1 MRKIVLYIAPHL
13 STGGMP
19 QYLCKQIELLKEEFN
34 VYCIEWSDVTGG
46 VLVVQ
51 RNKIKNLLGSNL
63 ITLGA
68 DKNELFKHIERI
80 KPDVI
85 HLQEIP
91 EIFTIPYNIA
101 TRLYSKDRSYTL
113 IETSHDSSFNVDDKV
128 FLPDRFLM
136 VSQYQ
141 INDYKKLGIPCD
153 LVEYPIEYFTR
164 TKTKEEAQKALGMDP
179 KLKHVINVGLFTPR
193 KNQAEVIEYAKRLID
208 YPIQFHFIGNHAD
221 NFKHYW
227 EPLMKS
233 FPSNCKWWNERTDVE
248 NFYQAADLFLFTS
261 RGSNTDKE
269 TMPLVIRESVSWQ
282 VPSLIY
288 NLPVYLNYFDKY
300 KNINYLNFDSL
311 DDNCNKILKKLDLE
325 KAEIDSYFDLSIEPQ
340 DNKIW
345 INYKR
350 QERNSYK
357 ISIKEKDS
365 NAPMYWFDATFENHS
380 QYWTIPIPTSA
391 AHFATDPAIGTIAVE
406 FYDTESNLLFT
417 KDLFV
422 KNVPQKQTKLN
433 LKNPFDCLFN
443 NYNEMFLEKKY
454 DCYGL
459 ENLDT
464 VFDIGANSG
473 LFSLLL
479 VNKGCT
485 NVYAFEPNQE
495 SIFNLKEV
503 TKGLDVKIVEKA
515 VYTKDEDLT
524 FYIDPTNTTIGSLS
538 ENHLQIHAKEVNKIT
553 VPAISLKTFIAQNDI
568 KKISLIKMDI
578 EGAEYD
584 IIENLEDEVFDI
596 VDNFLIEYHDNEGE
610 KAEKLVKKLVSKGFD
625 IYQIRDQNSKG
636 NDSIKETY
644 KTSKLGTLLAKKS
657 PQEKL
662 LTVVIPTY
670 NHEKYIEECIDSVLK
685 QDTLFNFNILISDDV
700 SKDKTWELIQKYRG
714 IPNLILN
721 RNEINQG
728 PTPLMVYNLLK
739 KVKSKYVTILD
750 GDDYYVNN
758 LKLQKQFDFLE
769 NNTEYSVCSTG
780 YYQIEDSSSDNP
792 LPNYNFYGIKEE
804 VVLKDNFEANY
815 ISFGLMFR
823 NLFLDKNYE
832 FPNWFFDKDIFD
844 GYWALNCLLLQ
855 KGRGKNEKWVGGVY
869 RTSPSSHY
877 SEKSTEWKVE
887 VTTKQSNLIKKQFIN
902 LTMTHLVNTCDI
914 NVHNMFNNHFKV
926 RYKGVPYIKCPM
938 DYVLYQM
945 IIMDIKP
952 DLIIEIGTLNGGG
965 ALYYA
970 DLLYLLGKG
979 EVHTINVQSEIY
991 DQIVLN
997 HGKIKHFYG
1006 GYENYDLNNAK
1017 GFETILVIDDA
1028 SHDYKDVL
1036 NTLNKFSSVVS
1047 KNSYFIVEDGI
1058 VSFTGL
1064 EQNYN
1069 GGPRRAIDEFLQ
1081 TNNNFIVDRSLCDF
1095 FGTNATF
1102 NPDGYL
1108 KRVS

>member
-1 MRKIVLYIAPHL
+1 MIKKLVYIAPHL

-19 QYLCKQIELLKEEFN
+19 QYLCKQIELLKDSFE
-34 VYCIEWSDVTGG
+34 VYCIEWTDVTGG

-51 RNKIKNLLGSNL
+51 RNKIKALLGNNL
-63 ITLGA
+63 ITLPEN
-68 DKNELFKHIERI
+68 KRELFNWI
-80 KPDVI
+80 KKINPDVI

-91 EIFTIPYNIA
+91 EIFTIPYDIA
-101 TRLYSKDRSYTL
+101 SELYRPDRPYVI
-113 IETSHDSSFNVDDKV
+113 IETSHDSSFNPNNKV
-128 FLPDRFLM
+128 FFPDRFLM

-141 INDYKKLGIPCD
+141 VNDYKKLNLPCD
-153 LVEYPIEYFTR
+153 LVEYPIEFFKR
-164 TKTKEEAQKALGMDP
+164 TKTTEEAQRLLGMDP

-193 KNQAEVIEYAKRLID
+193 KNQAEVIEYAKALSGQ
-208 YPIQFHFIGNHAD
+208 PIQFHFIGNHAD
-221 NFKHYW
+221 NFRHYW
-227 EPLMKS
+227 EPIMKD
-233 FPSNCKWWNERTDVE
+233 FPPNCKWWNERTDVE

-269 TMPLVIRESVSWQ
+269 TMPLVIREAISWQ

-300 KNINYLNFDSL
+300 KNIEYLDFNNPQI
-311 DDNCNKILKKLDLE
+311 NCDKILEKLSMQKSE
-325 KAEIDSYFDLSIEPQ
+325 ADSYFDLAIEPQ
-340 DNKIW
+340 ENKII

-350 QERNSYK
+350 QEKNSYK

-365 NAPMYWFDATFENHS
+365 NAPMYWFDATFENYS
-380 QYWTIPIPTSA
+380 NWWTIPIPTSA

-454 DCYGL
+454 NCYGL
-459 ENLDT
+459 DNLDT

-495 SIFNLKEV
+495 SIVNLKEV
-503 TKGLDVKIVEKA
+503 TKDLGVKIVEKA

-610 KAEKLVKKLVSKGFD
+610 KAQKLVKKLVAKGFD
-625 IYQIRDQNSKG
+625 VDQIRDQNSKG
-636 NDSIKETY
+636 NDSIKDTY
-644 KTSKLGTLLAKKS
+644 KESKLGTLLAKKS
-657 PQEKL
+657 PQERI
-662 LTVVIPTY
+662 LTVLIPTY
-670 NHEKYIEECIDSVLK
+670 NHESYIEECVDSVLK
-685 QDTLFNFNILISDDV
+685 QETLFNFNIVISDDC
-700 SKDKTWELIQKYRG
+700 STDKTWEILQKYQG
-714 IPNLILN
+714 IPNVTLH
-721 RNEINQG
+721 RNDVNEG
-728 PTPLMVYNLLK
+728 PNTKRLANLLRK
-739 KVKSKYVTILD
+739 TKSKYVTILD
-750 GDDYYVNN
+750 GDDYYINPS
-758 LKLQKQFDFLE
+758 KLQKQVDFLDA
-769 NNTEYSVCSTG
+769 N
-780 YYQIEDSSSDNP
+780 
-792 LPNYNFYGIKEE
+792 PNYSIHCVGYHQKEDDNNFLNQRFYGIKEDI
-804 VVLKDNFEANY
+804 VLKDNMEANFV
-815 ISFGLMFR
+815 SFGFMFR
-823 NLFLDKNYE
+823 NIFKDNYT
-832 FPNWFFDKDIFD
+832 FPDWFFSDEIFD
-844 GYWALNCLLLQ
+844 GYWALNCLLLE
-855 KGRGKNEKWVGGVY
+855 KGRCRNERWAGGVY
-869 RTSPSSHY
+869 RITPSGAY
-877 SEKSTEWKVE
+877 GEKDIKWKVE
-887 VTTKQSNLIKKQFIN
+887 VTTKQSNMIKSVFEQATKN
-902 LTMTHLVNTCDI
+902 YLVDQSNIDI
-914 NVHNMFNNHFKV
+914 NGIYNGHFRV
-926 RYKGVPYIKCPM
+926 QYKGVPYLKCPM
-938 DYVLYQM
+938 DYVMYQM
-945 IIMDIKP
+945 LIMNLKP

-970 DLLYLLGKG
+970 DLLYLIGKG
-979 EVHTINVQSEIY
+979 EVHTINLQNEVY
-991 DQIVLN
+991 DQKVFN
-997 HGKIKHFYG
+997 HGRIKFFYG
-1006 GYENYDLNNAK
+1006 GFQNYDLEQVK
-1017 GFETILVIDDA
+1017 GHETVLVIDDG
-1028 SHDYKDVL
+1028 SHSYEDVL
-1036 NTLNKFSSVVS
+1036 AALNKFSSVVT
-1047 KNSYFIVEDGI
+1047 KNSYFIVEDGVVDFI
-1058 VSFTGL
+1058 GYK
-1064 EQNYN
+1064 ENYN
-1069 GGPRRAIDEFLQ
+1069 GGPRRAINEFLQ
-1081 TNNNFIVDRSLCDF
+1081 TNTNFEIDRSLCDF

-1108 KRVS
+1108 KRIS

>member
-1 MRKIVLYIAPHL
+1 MRKTVLYIAPHL

-19 QYLCKQIELLKEEFN
+19 QYLCKQIELLKDFFN

-51 RNKIKNLLGSNL
+51 RNKIKSLLGNKL
-63 ITLGA
+63 ITLGS
-68 DKNELFKHIERI
+68 DKTDLFKHIEEI

-91 EIFTIPYNIA
+91 EIFTIPHNIA
-101 TRLYSKDRSYTL
+101 ARLYSKDRSYTI
-113 IETSHDSSFNVDDKV
+113 IETSHDSSFDVNDKV

-141 INDYKKLGIPCD
+141 INDYQKLGIPCD

-164 TKTKEEAQKALGMDP
+164 TKTREEAQRVLGMDP

-193 KNQAEVIEYAKRLID
+193 KNQAEVIEYAKKLID

-233 FPSNCKWWNERTDVE
+233 FPPNCKWWNERTDVE

-261 RGSNTDKE
+261 RGSNSDKE

-288 NLPVYLNYFDKY
+288 NLPVYLNYFDNY

-325 KAEIDSYFDLSIEPQ
+325 KVEIDAYFDLSIEPQ

-350 QERNSYK
+350 QEKNSYK

-365 NAPMYWFDATFENHS
+365 NAPMYWFDATFENYS
-380 QYWTIPIPTSA
+380 NWWTIPIPTSA

-406 FYDTESNLLFT
+406 FYDTNSNLLFT

-422 KNVPQKQTKLN
+422 KNAPEKQTKLN

-459 ENLDT
+459 NNLDT

-479 VNKGCT
+479 INSGCT
-485 NVYAFEPNQE
+485 NVYAFEPNQD
-495 SIFNLKEV
+495 SIVNLKQV
-503 TKGLDVKIVEKA
+503 TNGLGVNVVEKA

-553 VPAISLKTFIAQNDI
+553 VPAVSLKTFIAQNGI
-568 KKISLIKMDI
+568 ERVSLVKMDI
-578 EGAEYD
+578 EGAEYE
-584 IIENLEDEVFDI
+584 IIENLEDEVFEKIDS
-596 VDNFLIEYHDNEGE
+596 FLIEYHDNEGE
-610 KAEKLVKKLVSKGFD
+610 KVKTLTDKLVSKGFD
-625 IYQIRDQNSKG
+625 IDQIRDQNSKG

-644 KTSKLGTLLAKKS
+644 LTSKLGTLLAKRS
-657 PQEKL
+657 PKDKI
-662 LTVVIPTY
+662 LTVIIPTY
-670 NHEKYIEECIDSVLK
+670 NHENYIEECVDSVLK
-685 QDTLFNFNILISDDV
+685 QSTLFNFNIVISDDC
-700 SKDKTWELIQKYRG
+700 STDRTWEIIQKYKNV
-714 IPNLILN
+714 PNLTLF
-721 RNEINQG
+721 RNLINEG
-728 PTPLMVYNLLK
+728 PNTRRLTNFMKLTQ
-739 KVKSKYVTILD
+739 SKYVTILD
-750 GDDYYVNN
+750 GDDYYINAN
-758 LKLQKQFDFLE
+758 KLQKQVDFLE
-769 NNTEYSVCSTG
+769 TNKEYAIHSVG
-780 YYQIEDSSSDNP
+780 YYQKENDDN
-792 LPNYNFYGIKEE
+792 FTQQSFHGIKEE
-804 VVLKDNFEANY
+804 VVLRDNMEANFV
-815 ISFGLMFR
+815 SFGFMF
-823 NLFLDKNYE
+823 KNPLSDVNYS
-832 FPNWFFDKDIFD
+832 FPDWFFHKDLFD
-844 GYWALNCLLLQ
+844 GYWALNCILLE
-855 KGRGKNEKWVGGVY
+855 KGKCRNDKWVGGVY
-869 RTSPSSHY
+869 RITPKGAY
-877 SEKSTEWKVE
+877 GEKDIEWKID
-887 VTTKQSNLIKKQFIN
+887 VTTKQSNMIKSVFQQVQKN
-902 LTMTHLVNTCDI
+902 YLTEQCNIDI
-914 NVHNMFNNHFKV
+914 HGIYNGHFRV
-926 RYKGVPYIKCPM
+926 QYKGVPYLKCPM
-938 DYVLYQM
+938 DYVMYQM
-945 IIMDIKP
+945 LIMNIKP

-970 DLLYLLGKG
+970 DLLYLIGKG
-979 EVHTINVQSEIY
+979 EVHTINLQNEVY
-991 DQIVLN
+991 DQKVFN
-997 HGKIKHFYG
+997 HGRIKFFYG
-1006 GYENYDLNNAK
+1006 GFESYDLERAK
-1017 GFETILVIDDA
+1017 GYETILVIDDG
-1028 SHDYKDVL
+1028 SHSYEHVL
-1036 NTLNKFSSVVS
+1036 AALNKFSGLVT
-1047 KNSYFIVEDGI
+1047 KNSYFIVEDGVVDFI
-1058 VSFTGL
+1058 GYK
-1064 EQNYN
+1064 ENYN
-1069 GGPRRAIDEFLQ
+1069 GGPRRAINDFLQ
-1081 TNNNFIVDRSLCDF
+1081 SNSDFEIDRSLCDF

-1108 KRVS
+1108 KRIK